1 MFKTSV
7 FFIEKTIKKKIITTI
22 LTLKKILLLENKQ
35 TSDVFAYTSIYSNR
49 T

>member
-35 TSDVFAYTSIYSNR
+35 TSDVFA
-49 T
+49 